1 MLPTRN
7 GVTTENTALHLYPY
21 GTDLLQ
27 VTARRVL
34 ERYRERLPDL
44 ADAVI
49 LVPDPGIAPTLRRAL
64 LAQAGLGAALL
75 GPQIVPLRTWITRCC
90 PDTGPT
96 LSPPAREL
104 LFVESIRDHTHLF
117 GDEDPWRISESLLAL
132 FDELTL
138 NKRVLPGSRE
148 SFTDRLQHAYGLCGT
163 SLSGLT
169 REARMIHTLWRAWH
183 DQLDAEGV
191 LDPAV
196 AYVAHLEDIAA
207 QTRTAGFVYLVGHND
222 LAESEACWFREMV
235 SRGRIEWI
243 THGRPG
249 GAGIRPE
256 AALGRALEICP
267 TPWVSPGDDSAAG
280 QCLDAVFAG
289 AAAADLASRARSL
302 AQVWPVSPLT
312 GRLQVFAAE
321 NAEREAQAVELQ
333 IRRWLLAEGS
343 RRLGIVTEDRRLARR
358 IRALLERA
366 GIELQDNGGWAL
378 STTSAAAALERWL
391 ETVEEDFA
399 YQPLLDLLKSA
410 FVFPD
415 EPAES
420 RLSSVYRLEQDIV
433 FREQIARG
441 LDRFRR
447 HIDYRH
453 RRLPWPSEETPRRL
467 HALLDRLDRAA
478 APLHELR
485 AHRHAARLCLA
496 RLRQSLES
504 LGMWAA
510 FDTDPAGQR
519 ILQIWEDLDAAAR
532 HCPLPLNWL
541 EFRAWLGRALERH
554 NFRPVRRSTP
564 VQLLTLSQSRAH
576 RFDGLVIAGCEQSRL
591 PGPPPLSPYFNDGV
605 RQELGLPGRDEQL
618 SGRLNDFRR
627 LLEAAPAVLL
637 TWRKEDLG
645 EPVLPSPWV
654 ERLTSFHEFAYQAGL
669 EASELGEILGQ
680 PGSQPASNSP
690 LPPPSPRLSPRP
702 RLSPG
707 LRPRIL
713 SASAYQQLVDCPYQ
727 FYAAYCLNLQA
738 PEPVRE
744 ALQKS
749 DYGQRVHRCLQA
761 FHADVKGLPGPLQ
774 ERITPINRDTAVKLL
789 EDISR
794 AVFARDLEDNFE
806 HRGWLKRWL
815 TQIPGY
821 IDWEMQR
828 DSQWEVA
835 AVERSA
841 QQEMNTGLGIRGRL
855 DRIDRHGEALA
866 IVDYKTGTAAR
877 QDAVATGEDVQLALY
892 AALTNGAT
900 ARVEYLLLD
909 SKPVKSGAQLEG
921 EALALLSHQNRQRLE
936 QIVADIDAGTPLP
949 AWGDDRT
956 CRYCVMDGICR
967 KQAWSDDGD
976 AALT

>member
-1 MLPTRN
+1 
-7 GVTTENTALHLYPY
+7 VTTGNKALRLYPY
-21 GTDLLQ
+21 GTDLLE

-34 ERYRERLPDL
+34 EHCQERLPDL
-44 ADAVI
+44 TQAVI
-49 LVPDPGIAPTLRRAL
+49 LVPDPDIAPTLRRAL
-64 LAQAGLGAALL
+64 LEQAGQRAALL

-90 PDTGPT
+90 PDKDPT

-117 GDEDPWRISESLLAL
+117 GDEDPWRISESLLTL

-138 NKRVLPGSRE
+138 NKLVLPGSAE
-148 SFTDRLQHAYGLCGT
+148 AFTDRLRRAYGMSVT

-183 DQLDAEGV
+183 DQLATERM
-191 LDPAV
+191 LDPAL

-207 QTRTAGFVYLVGHND
+207 QTRAAGFIYLVGHHD
-222 LAESEACWFREMV
+222 LAASEARWFEEMV

-249 GAGIRPE
+249 GVGIRPE
-256 AALGRALEICP
+256 ATLRRALEICP
-267 TPWVSPGDDSAAG
+267 EPWVSPDEDGAAA

-289 AAAADLASRARSL
+289 SAAADLATRARSL
-302 AQVWPVSPLT
+302 ARVWPESPLSS
-312 GRLQVFAAE
+312 RLQVFAAG

-333 IRRWLLAEGS
+333 IRRWLLADGS

-415 EPAES
+415 DPAES

-433 FREQIARG
+433 FHEQIARG

-453 RRLPWPSEETPRRL
+453 RRLPWPCEETPRRL
-467 HALLDRLDRAA
+467 HDLLDRLDEAA

-485 AHRHAARLCLA
+485 GHSHAARLCLA
-496 RLRQSLES
+496 RLRQSMES

-510 FDTDPAGQR
+510 FGADPAGQR

-532 HCPLPLNWL
+532 HCPLPLDWL

-554 NFRPVRRSTP
+554 TFRPVRRSAP

-576 RFDGLVIAGCEQSRL
+576 RFDGLVIAGCDQAGL
-591 PGPPPLSPYFNDGV
+591 PGPPPSSPYFNDGV
-605 RQELGLPGRDEQL
+605 RHELGLPGRDEQL
-618 SGRLNDFRR
+618 TSRLHDFRR

-645 EPVLPSPWV
+645 EPNLPSPWV

-669 EASELGEILGQ
+669 DATELGEILGQ
-680 PGSQPASNSP
+680 PGSQVASNFP
-690 LPPPSPRLSPRP
+690 LLPPSETLAPRP
-702 RLSPG
+702 RLSTG
-707 LRPRIL
+707 LRPRVL

-761 FHADVKGLPGPLQ
+761 FHADVPGLPGPFQ
-774 ERITPINRDTAVKLL
+774 ERVAQSNRDMAVKLL
-789 EDISR
+789 EDISQ

-815 TQIPGY
+815 AQIPGY
-821 IDWEMQR
+821 VDWEIRRESHWQ
-828 DSQWEVA
+828 VA

-841 QQEMNTGLGIRGRL
+841 QQEINAGLEVRGRL
-855 DRIDRHGEALA
+855 DRIDRHQEALA
-866 IVDYKTGTAAR
+866 IVDYKTGSAAS

-892 AALTNGAT
+892 AALTKGGAV
-900 ARVEYLLLD
+900 RVEYLLLD
-909 SKPVKSGAQLEG
+909 SKPVKSGALLEG
-921 EALALLSHQNRQRLE
+921 DALALLSQQNRRRLE
-936 QIVADIDAGTPLP
+936 QIVADIDAGAPLP

-956 CRYCVMDGICR
+956 CRYCAMDGICR
-967 KQAWSDDGD
+967 KQAWSDAGD
-976 AALT
+976 TVPT